1 MITHETISDPLC
13 GSSIR
18 MARGASHLVHSMNSN
33 STVRSGKPVG
43 LVSFLFISCRSNKRL
58 SKKGR
63 RADALALRAD
73 ERRDKLRKASG
84 SRKQAVIRR
93 YLNGETRHEEVMSS
107 YTEFIGVRREPG
119 ELKHLSSRRKRKQK

>member
-1 MITHETISDPLC
+1 M
-13 GSSIR
+13 R
-18 MARGASHLVHSMNSN
+18 V
-33 STVRSGKPVG
+33 K
-43 LVSFLFISCRSNKRL
+43 RSNEEE
-58 SKKGR
+58 R
-63 RADALALRAD
+63 RVDALALRAD

-119 ELKHLSSRRKRKQK
+119 ELKHV